1 MRRILKPLLV
11 VCPLAFVLCGCGGG
25 GDGVT
30 SSAPSQK
37 GSVTFH
43 VDWPTADGGRMVPKA
58 CNVVEVKLYKNG
70 EFETSS
76 YIVRPA
82 TETTIGVL
90 EPGDYTA
97 TVTAY
102 PEATATG
109 VAQARGSATGP
120 IRVRIDKVYDQ
131 NNPATYDSRVDITMA
146 HTVAKVEVTAT
157 PSSTV
162 SVGGLVTLTATA
174 KDADNHWVIVA
185 DDTWRWESP
194 LSNQYATATPNGN
207 TATVTGIKADGALTV
222 SATYAEPKT
231 PEDGPEGTG
240 SATVTVSNPFVGT
253 YDGTI
258 VKNIAGDEN
267 RPGYVP
273 YTITG
278 GSGSFTLVVHGDL
291 TVTGDGTLSH
301 VIVYH
306 ATDDISKP
314 PPPLPEVFT
323 FKITGTVAQDGQAQ
337 LTVTPLTYNEFPCP
351 PPGPFTGS
359 VPFVVAGE
367 SVTVSAFEG
376 VGPWE
381 RATGPNGWKAVKRM
395 P

>member
-222 SATYAEPKT
+222 SATYAEP
-231 PEDGPEGTG
+231 
-240 SATVTVSNPFVGT
+240 
-253 YDGTI
+253 
-258 VKNIAGDEN
+258 
-267 RPGYVP
+267 
-273 YTITG
+273 
-278 GSGSFTLVVHGDL
+278 
-291 TVTGDGTLSH
+291 
-301 VIVYH
+301 
-306 ATDDISKP
+306 
-314 PPPLPEVFT
+314 
-323 FKITGTVAQDGQAQ
+323 
-337 LTVTPLTYNEFPCP
+337 
-351 PPGPFTGS
+351 
-359 VPFVVAGE
+359 
-367 SVTVSAFEG
+367 
-376 VGPWE
+376 
-381 RATGPNGWKAVKRM
+381 
-395 P
+395 